1 MPSCFDPKHD
11 ISEPKL
17 VPCGNGQ
24 FWVLQTP
31 QNHPRA
37 PQGPPGAP
45 GVQKWPKSS
54 ITSPV
59 VMIDPKNPTFK
70 GGQFFSVFFTRNDPG
85 TGLEEPHSRGT
96 TVVWKFSQNSSG
108 LGNLAFPYVFINYCV
123 SSSCF
128 FGENRDPLVVSH
140 SPTAIQC
147 FSSPLLKQRLFHG
160 FLIQQSI
167 LHLELTEFFSPNLDF
182 VS

>member
-1 MPSCFDPKHD
+1 MDPPLFLFLDFFEFFLRLKNYPFRVNFLIKKNYQH
-11 ISEPKL
+11 PKINPNSIGAN
-17 VPCGNGQ
+17 VFSNKRPTGTKTSWCRFGGAT
-24 FWVLQTP
+24 WCYK
-31 QNHPRA
+31 PR
-37 PQGPPGAP
+37 
-45 GVQKWPKSS
+45 
-54 ITSPV
+54 
-59 VMIDPKNPTFK
+59 
-70 GGQFFSVFFTRNDPG
+70 
-85 TGLEEPHSRGT
+85 SRGT

-128 FGENRDPLVVSH
+128 FGVNRDPLVVSH